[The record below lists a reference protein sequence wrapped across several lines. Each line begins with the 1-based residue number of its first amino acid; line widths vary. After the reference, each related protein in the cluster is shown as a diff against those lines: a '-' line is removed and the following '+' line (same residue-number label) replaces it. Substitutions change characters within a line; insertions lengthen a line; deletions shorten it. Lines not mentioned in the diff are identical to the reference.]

1 MSVFTRTMSTLNRSG
16 LSIIKNLEICAD
28 VVENVVIAEVIHNLK
43 ESVKQGESMSV
54 TMKKSKFFTPMVI
67 QMMSAGEESG
77 ELDNM
82 LVKVSEYYDMEVDY
96 AISNISSLIEPIL
109 LAFLGALVLFLML
122 AIFLPMWDMTKLA
135 EQ

>member
-1 MSVFTRTMSTLNRSG
+1 M
-16 LSIIKNLEICAD
+16 
-28 VVENVVIAEVIHNLK
+28 
-43 ESVKQGESMSV
+43 KQ
-54 TMKKSKFFTPMVI
+54 SKFFTPMVI

-96 AISNISSLIEPIL
+96 AIANISSLIEPIL

-135 EQ
+135 KQG